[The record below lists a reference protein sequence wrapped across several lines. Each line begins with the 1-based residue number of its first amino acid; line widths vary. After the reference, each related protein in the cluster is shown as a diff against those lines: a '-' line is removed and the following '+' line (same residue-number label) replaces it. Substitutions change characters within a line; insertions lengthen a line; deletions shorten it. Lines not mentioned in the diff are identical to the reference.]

1 MAVKII
7 TVPFNAQT
15 GLFEDDVLQEFLLN
29 KKNVELKSEFFQ
41 INGNAYWTVYVVY
54 EEVFEKARQPV
65 MSEPERML
73 YEKLQSW
80 RKEQAHSFFVL
91 KLPA

>member
-1 MAVKII
+1 
-7 TVPFNAQT
+7 
-15 GLFEDDVLQEFLLN
+15 
-29 KKNVELKSEFFQ
+29 
-41 INGNAYWTVYVVY
+41 VY
-54 EEVFEKARQPV
+54 EEVFEKTRQPV